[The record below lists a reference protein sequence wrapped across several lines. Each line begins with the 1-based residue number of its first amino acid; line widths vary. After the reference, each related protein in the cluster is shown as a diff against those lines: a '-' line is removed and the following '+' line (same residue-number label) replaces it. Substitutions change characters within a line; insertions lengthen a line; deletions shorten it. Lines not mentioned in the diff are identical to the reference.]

1 MSISTSRRSQAGV
14 ALLTAMIIVIVVGG
28 MAVAFL
34 TLSFSQAS
42 TISNGSER
50 EVALHIAEAGIE
62 DSINKLTAYSYDYVA
77 CGNAAP
83 VYPFGSYTTTPD
95 QSVIAQNLPI
105 VTGTVNEGTF
115 SAAITRPGGATPVF
129 AGPFLASGYLIT
141 SKGTK
146 NKTTRTIET
155 VVAAVD
161 LSSKFKYGLFGDVQV
176 DALGTFFSDGF
187 NSKKPDGSYN
197 AYAATNTY
205 TLPNGSTVMGAD
217 ATGNLGSNGNIVTN
231 GSVVVLGN
239 ATPGP
244 AGTSGPG
251 GQVTGSTAPAIA
263 PEPLDPV
270 SYPTPSTDPT
280 KFPVGTQTT
289 LNWVDGNSAV
299 TTIGSTLAP
308 TNYHISSFGGG
319 GSKGTLKV
327 TGDVTIY
334 VDGTW
339 DMNAQMN
346 LQIDNGAKL
355 TIYQGPG
362 ANDFTINGQ
371 SQLGNA
377 SADRLQ
383 IYSATTGT
391 IKFNG
396 GSNVY
401 AAVYAPQSNFINN
414 GGNQFFGAMVAK
426 SMLLTGNASFHYDEN
441 LAKLATPKPTFK
453 ILAWS
458 EIPNK

>member
-34 TLSFSQAS
+34 TLSFSQAT

-62 DSINKLTAYSYDYVA
+62 DSLNKLTAYSYDYIA
-77 CGNAAP
+77 AGNTNP
-83 VYPFGSYTTTPD
+83 TYPFGSYTSTPD
-95 QSVIAQNLPI
+95 HSVISQNLPI
-105 VTGTVNEGTF
+105 VTGTVNEGIF
-115 SAAITRPGGATPVF
+115 SAAITRPGGATPVY

-155 VVAAVD
+155 VVGAVD
-161 LSSKFKYGLFGDVQV
+161 LTSKFKYGLFGDVEV

-187 NSKKPDGSYN
+187 NSKKPDGTYN
-197 AYAATNTY
+197 AYAATTSY
-205 TLPNGSTVMGAD
+205 TLPNGSTVMGAN
-217 ATGNLGSNGNIVTN
+217 ATGSLGSNGNIVTN

-251 GQVTGSTAPAIA
+251 GQILGSTAPAIA

-270 SYPTPSTDPT
+270 TYPST
-280 KFPVGTQTT
+280 FPAGTLTSIPWINGASATT
-289 LNWVDGNSAV
+289 PIGV
-299 TTIGSTLAP
+299 TGGTST
-308 TNYHISSFGGG
+308 YHISSFGGG
-319 GSKGTLKV
+319 GQKGNLQV
-327 TGDVTIY
+327 NGNVTIY
-334 VDGTW
+334 VDGTF

-346 LQIDNGAKL
+346 LQIADGAKL

-377 SADRLQ
+377 SAERLQ

-396 GSNVY
+396 GSSVY

-414 GGNQFFGAMVAK
+414 GGNEFYGAMVAK
-426 SMLLTGNASFHYDEN
+426 TMKLSGNASFHYDEN
-441 LAKLATPKPTFK
+441 LAKLSTPKPTFK